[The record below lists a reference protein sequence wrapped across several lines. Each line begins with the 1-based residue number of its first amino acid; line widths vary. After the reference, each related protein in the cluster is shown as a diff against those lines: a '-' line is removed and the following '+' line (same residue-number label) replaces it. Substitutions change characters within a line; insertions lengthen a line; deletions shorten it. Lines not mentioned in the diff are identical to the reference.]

1 MNFLLYLI
9 GMFLT
14 LAVNSAHAEFSE
26 TEERRIEQIIQ
37 GYLNQ
42 NPDVLYD
49 LILNYSKKKTE
60 EAEKTAVSLTYD
72 IEGDGKFG
80 NSDASFIIYE
90 YSDYNCGYCKR
101 LFKTLQKLVAED
113 SDVLIVIKEFPI
125 LAKSSV
131 LAAKAALAAE
141 EQDKFLEYHFALMNS
156 VGSITNDSV
165 RMIANTLDLDM
176 KQFNAAISSDRLDR
190 ILRRNINAGR
200 AIGIEGTPALL
211 IGDRIIPGA
220 ISLEEIK
227 AIIHSERNKS

>member
-1 MNFLLYLI
+1 MKLFVYII
-9 GMFLT
+9 GIFLT
-14 LAVNSAHAEFSE
+14 LAVHAAHAEFSE
-26 TEERRIEQIIQ
+26 TEEQRIKQIIQ
-37 GYLNQ
+37 GYLSQ
-42 NPDVLYD
+42 NPDFLYD
-49 LILNYSKKKTE
+49 LLLNYSKQKTE
-60 EAEKTAVSLTYD
+60 EAEKTAVSLTFD

-101 LFKTLQKLVAED
+101 LFKTLQTLVAED

-141 EQDKFLEYHFALMNS
+141 EQNKFLEYHLALMTS
-156 VGSITNDSV
+156 VGSITNESIS
-165 RMIANTLDLDM
+165 MIANTLDLDM

-190 ILRRNINAGR
+190 ILRRNISAGR